1 MTARIA
7 AAHLASTFFNLEAGI
22 QKTIHFIR
30 NAAKEGVD
38 LVVFPESFLPGFPVW
53 HAFLRPIDAHAKFA
67 RFAEH
72 SLLINGPEMA
82 RIRDAARESR
92 ICVWL
97 GFSERANYSE
107 GCLWNSAVLI
117 CDRGEV
123 LIHHRKL
130 VPTFYEKLVW
140 NRGDGNGLKVE
151 TMPFGRVGGLI
162 CGENGNPLARYAL
175 MAQGEQIHCAS
186 YPSVWPFRDP
196 GVGAPY
202 DLSEAIRIRAA
213 AHSFEAKTYT
223 AVSSAVLDD
232 MSISAICDG
241 DAEAEALLRACSRAA
256 SMIVTPDGS
265 VPGGTLCEEE
275 GMVIADVDIAALTVL
290 KQHHDM
296 AGYYNR
302 HDVFR
307 LEINRER
314 QAPLH
319 LGGRPET
326 TTRAEVEN
334 FKDAPAVGIDQAA

>member
-1 MTARIA
+1 MTARLA
-7 AAHLASTFFNLEAGI
+7 AAHLASTFFDLEAGV
-22 QKTIHFIR
+22 QKAIRFIR
-30 NAAKEGVD
+30 NGAQENVD
-38 LVVFPESFLPGFPVW
+38 LIVFPESFLPGFPVW
-53 HAFLRPIDAHAKFA
+53 NAFLRPIDAHAKFA

-72 SLLINGPEMA
+72 SLLIDGPEIA
-82 RIRDAARESR
+82 RIREAARVSR
-92 ICVWL
+92 ICVWM
-97 GFSERANYSE
+97 GFSERAAFSE

-117 CDRGEV
+117 DERGEV

-140 NRGDGNGLKVE
+140 NRGDGAGLQVE
-151 TMPFGRVGGLI
+151 SLPFGRIGGLI

-196 GVGAPY
+196 GAGTPY

-232 MSISAICDG
+232 ASLSAICDG
-241 DAEAEALLRACSRAA
+241 DEKADVLLRRCSRAA
-256 SMIVTPDGS
+256 SMIVTPDGTT
-265 VPGGTLCEEE
+265 PGGTLCGEE
-275 GMVIADVDIAALTVL
+275 GLVIADVDISALTVL

-307 LEINRER
+307 LEINRDR

-319 LGGRPET
+319 LRGRSEDET
-326 TTRAEVEN
+326 RGEVDTLTEAAE
-334 FKDAPAVGIDQAA
+334 